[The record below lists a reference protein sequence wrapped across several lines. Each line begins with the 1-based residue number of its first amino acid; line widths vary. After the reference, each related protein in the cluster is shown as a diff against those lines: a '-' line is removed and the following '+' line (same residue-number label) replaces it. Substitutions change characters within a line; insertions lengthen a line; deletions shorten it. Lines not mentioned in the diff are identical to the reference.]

1 MTDGS
6 KDEPKKDK
14 VAELRDRLE
23 EAGATVR
30 TREQELADA
39 KTEAQTAKAQE
50 RLDRAKAKVAE
61 LQTKLRVAEVD
72 AKYAQAQEQLRA
84 ARAAVEEIE
93 DEGLATPETRER
105 FERIILAAIEELI
118 NARATTSRISGR
130 IEKLAGRIRGFVL
143 ANPTGWVAGV
153 DDPEQQYLCYLSPD
167 GRFQVILEDNPLYE
181 LTVDDLV
188 KLIGF
193 EAAMK
198 LLKVNYTAV
207 RDAAKDGILKGTDG
221 TPVDLDRI
229 RELRTRTERTKKVK
243 ALVRGPE
250 RVEEIVEVVA
260 PELREEFV
268 EKLETLGL
276 DGNIVNALKASG
288 ITRVGQVRCLS
299 GDDLAKIKGIGPARA
314 AEIIRSVVK
323 RAA

>member
-1 MTDGS
+1 MA
-6 KDEPKKDK
+6 DEPKKKDR
-14 VAELRDRLE
+14 VAEVRDRLE
-23 EAGATVR
+23 DATATVR
-30 TREQELADA
+30 ERKREVTAATTDVYR
-39 KTEAQTAKAQE
+39 AKAQE
-50 RLDRAKAKVAE
+50 RLDRAQEKVRE
-61 LQTKLRVAEVD
+61 LQAKLRAADVD
-72 AKYAQAQEQLRA
+72 AKYADAQERLRA
-84 ARAAVEEIE
+84 ARAAVEEAE

-118 NARATTSRISGR
+118 NGRATVSRINGR
-130 IEKLAGRIRGFVL
+130 IEDLAGRIRGFVL
-143 ANPTGWVAGV
+143 ANPTGWVAGM
-153 DDPEQQYLCYLSPD
+153 DDPEQKYLCYLSPD

-193 EAAMK
+193 ETAMK

-207 RDAAKDGILKGTDG
+207 RDAAQDGLLKGTDG

-229 RELRTRTERTKKVK
+229 RALRTRTERTKKVK
-243 ALVRGPE
+243 AIVRGPGH
-250 RVEEIVEVVA
+250 VEEIVEVVA
-260 PELREEFV
+260 PELREAFI

-276 DGNIVNALKASG
+276 DGNIVKALTTAG

-314 AEIIRSVVK
+314 AAIIRSVVQ